1 MTLCK
6 VRQNDTGTDP
16 PQQQTAICNQRKAHF
31 LHNWYNNNPPTPSV
45 DSLELSTNPS
55 QLRTWMHEQPDT
67 HRSELNWDPAPYS
80 LLSFP
85 RGKMT
90 VGRCWKR
97 GRYTSTPPTRLHDV
111 HSDAFSQFQLNPR
124 TTLHDVMLYSVHATL
139 PVRLQVRFMPASAKC
154 RLASKPYEPRTVQ
167 FTVTRTVLPV
177 QQSAYSSDM
186 HTAEHCC
193 NTRRPSPSNYRR
205 RRNAGGRN
213 AQGRNVWPR
222 NSLHCLQHNAAVDC
236 VSEQTRYCKRHR
248 LTVWCN
254 SHQRR
259 TQSATLAHNK
269 VPNNNQKQ
277 QEHTS
282 NERTELQF

>member
-1 MTLCK
+1 
-6 VRQNDTGTDP
+6 
-16 PQQQTAICNQRKAHF
+16 
-31 LHNWYNNNPPTPSV
+31 
-45 DSLELSTNPS
+45 
-55 QLRTWMHEQPDT
+55 MHEQRCVSVCSLT
-67 HRSELNWDPAPYS
+67 HTAVNRTETPRHIHCYLSPEVKWPSGEADYS
-80 LLSFP
+80 HP
-85 RGKMT
+85 
-90 VGRCWKR
+90 VRCWKR

-124 TTLHDVMLYSVHATL
+124 TTLHDVMPYSVHATL

-222 NSLHCLQHNAAVDC
+222 NSLHCMQHNAAVDC

-259 TQSATLAHNK
+259 TQFATHAHKETKQKSETARGAAHLKRTNRIAILNAKMPLLRRSLEIRHINK
-269 VPNNNQKQ
+269 IKKIQ
-277 QEHTS
+277 S
-282 NERTELQF
+282 NTQ